1 MVLKRKK
8 GIRNIQLS
16 LKKLARIE
24 TGIFFP
30 QRILMVK
37 IVKPVIICR
46 YRGILL
52 QLQFQFQAFVH
63 LELFQEQEGL

>member
-8 GIRNIQLS
+8 GVRNIQLS

-52 QLQFQFQAFVH
+52 QL
-63 LELFQEQEGL
+63 